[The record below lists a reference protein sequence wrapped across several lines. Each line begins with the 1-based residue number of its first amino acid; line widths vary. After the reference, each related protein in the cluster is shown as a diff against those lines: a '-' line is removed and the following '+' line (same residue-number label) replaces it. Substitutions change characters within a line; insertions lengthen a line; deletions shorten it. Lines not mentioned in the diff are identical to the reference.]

1 MQVKAD
7 STNQRP
13 PIRLRDCCQF
23 LLLQLLKH
31 ETINRVESF
40 RAGNIR
46 TDQRTQ

>member
-7 STNQRP
+7 SPNQRP
-13 PIRLRDCCQF
+13 PIRLRDGCQF
-23 LLLQLLKH
+23 LLFQLMQY
-31 ETINRVESF
+31 ETIDRVETF